1 VYLALTGDV
10 EMDKIVVTVVDKQAL
25 FRVGVRHVLSRQ
37 PDFEVFDSSPNQT
50 PMALME
56 ANPPDVLLLDIDFPS
71 LRGIDLSRK
80 IALCCP
86 TTKIIMLTSNP
97 DDKQL
102 FEIIK
107 TGAIAYLDKSIT
119 GEELAKAI
127 REVSRS
133 EYLINDSL
141 LSRPKVAER
150 VLKQFQSM
158 LSINEKSM
166 ETIVAPLTPRETQIL
181 NYIADGNANKQIA
194 SILQISEQT
203 IKNHVSN
210 ILRKLNANDRAHAV
224 FLAVRYGWI
233 SAEELQP
240 LTYPQTPGIMENN

>member
-1 VYLALTGDV
+1 
-10 EMDKIVVTVVDKQAL
+10 VVTLVDKQAL
-25 FRVGVRHVLSRQ
+25 FRIGVRHVLSKQ
-37 PDFEVFDSSPNQT
+37 PDFEVIDISPNQN
-50 PMALME
+50 PIALIE
-56 ANPPDVLLLDIDFPS
+56 ANPPDVLLLDIDYPS
-71 LRGIDLSRK
+71 LRGLDLARK

-86 TTKIIMLTSNP
+86 TAKIIMLTSNP

-107 TGAIAYLDKSIT
+107 TGGAAYLDKSIT
-119 GEELAKAI
+119 EEELTKTI
-127 REVSRS
+127 RQVAHG

-141 LSRPKVAER
+141 LARPKVAER
-150 VLKQFQSM
+150 VLRQFQIM
-158 LSINEKSM
+158 YSINGKTM
-166 ETIVAPLTPRETQIL
+166 ETIVTPLTSRETQIL
-181 NYIADGNANKQIA
+181 SYIADGNSNKQIA

-224 FLAVRYGWI
+224 FLAIRYGWI

-240 LTYPQTPGIMENN
+240 LTYPRTPGIIDNN